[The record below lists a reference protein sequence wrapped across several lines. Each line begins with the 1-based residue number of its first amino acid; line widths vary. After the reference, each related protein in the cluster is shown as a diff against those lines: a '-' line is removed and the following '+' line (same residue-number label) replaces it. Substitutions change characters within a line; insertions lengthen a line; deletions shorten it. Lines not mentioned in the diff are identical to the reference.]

1 MKLPLGH
8 SGDASRLSLCTASR
22 AMYKCFLP
30 GLASVAYRVRIGT
43 SGLIGIRFKAK
54 RSWIYQAI
62 KHNGPSEMVEHTL
75 QLAHSGAPPC
85 NFGVAAQTCDF
96 DSGSCGWAASAVP
109 SSGAFYWTRLN
120 YGSPTPGTG
129 PSADH
134 TTGIQ
139 YRGYYFHTDA
149 SYGVQ
154 GEQAWLTSPTVDASV
169 DQNFTFWYNMYG
181 NRLTGGMGQLQL
193 FLVPTGGTLGDDGLL
208 WVKDGN
214 QGDRW
219 IHASVVIPQQSAYN
233 LVFVGT
239 RGSSIA
245 GDIALDDIVIADAD
259 TPDTALQYDCDFE
272 HETSDLCGYVQDE
285 TDQLQWTRQQGGTP
299 SAGTGPSAD
308 HTLGTDAG
316 HYMYMETSSD
326 GVPLSEGD
334 AARLL
339 SPRYPPTTS
348 MCLTFFYHMYG
359 ANIGSLRVYVKQTGT
374 LTLTWSKSGSL
385 GDMWYMAIAPLVT
398 DDEFQIVFEAARG
411 NGAFGD
417 IAIDDVA
424 IVNGSCP
431 VPSVTPAQTTVPT
444 TAATTTSTITP
455 LATTTTPLA
464 AVTTQFTEAST
475 SPSPTPPAAAT
486 TGANETSVL
495 GRVDNGKDAISGTGL
510 VAGVC
515 VAVLFWAVVYVVV
528 VHFIRKK
535 RRKQRQERKEK
546 GHFDVVYDPTCDDV
560 STRWKDDDDDDGGPG
575 MKCAPDLQ
583 DMTHRNGTD
592 ATKVDVDIE
601 TDVDAQLEADVTPDH
616 DPPIYVNRDI
626 EVTPENSEPLM
637 NSSKEADETADI
649 DRNPNVIDSA
659 SKESLISLRSDPDI
673 IFLEPSDADDGP
685 DSVICVPCY
694 KELAE
699 HASVV

>member
-1 MKLPLGH
+1 MAWWQGGRFY
-8 SGDASRLSLCTASR
+8 SVFLSWLFFVIA
-22 AMYKCFLP
+22 
-30 GLASVAYRVRIGT
+30 
-43 SGLIGIRFKAK
+43 
-54 RSWIYQAI
+54 
-62 KHNGPSEMVEHTL
+62 
-75 QLAHSGAPPC
+75 
-85 NFGVAAQTCDF
+85 GVAAQTCDF

-546 GHFDVVYDPTCDDV
+546 GHFDVVYDPTCDD
-560 STRWKDDDDDDGGPG
+560 
-575 MKCAPDLQ
+575 

-659 SKESLISLRSDPDI
+659 SKESLISLKSDPDI

-685 DSVICVPCY
+685 DSVILTDILFTPRRAVRTALMSPGTSEDNICCLKTGETFGAKATQVKITHTTQCFSDSLLTPGNTTSPQM
-694 KELAE
+694 KA
-699 HASVV
+699 

>member
-1 MKLPLGH
+1 MAWWQGGRFY
-8 SGDASRLSLCTASR
+8 SVFLSWLFFVIADNAEDR
-22 AMYKCFLP
+22 P
-30 GLASVAYRVRIGT
+30 RRGT
-43 SGLIGIRFKAK
+43 
-54 RSWIYQAI
+54 
-62 KHNGPSEMVEHTL
+62 HTPT
-75 QLAHSGAPPC
+75 QKETYIVV
-85 NFGVAAQTCDF
+85 GVAAQTCDF

-374 LTLTWSKSGSL
+374 LTLTWSKNGSL

-546 GHFDVVYDPTCDDV
+546 GHFDVVYDPTCDD
-560 STRWKDDDDDDGGPG
+560 
-575 MKCAPDLQ
+575 

-592 ATKVDVDIE
+592 ATKVDVDIETDTVPYHDE

-637 NSSKEADETADI
+637 NSGKEAGETTDI
-649 DRNPNVIDSA
+649 DRVHQTIQKPQQTMV
-659 SKESLISLRSDPDI
+659 RT
-673 IFLEPSDADDGP
+673 
-685 DSVICVPCY
+685 
-694 KELAE
+694 
-699 HASVV
+699 